1 MRGGV
6 HARRRPHVPVDET
19 VQKLKASPWKGG
31 ALNIICF
38 AFFDPHSSVIQNET
52 WMWIKKSKKLI
63 FVQLLKV

>member
-19 VQKLKASPWKGG
+19 VEKLKASPWKGG

-52 WMWIKKSKKLI
+52 
-63 FVQLLKV
+63 